1 MHACTHA
8 HCRQPFIVQ
17 LYCSNRSVL
26 QRHPAVHWHPCSL
39 EPPAMNTGWNDS
51 LSKQAV
57 QDLLGTC
64 IASNAASNG
73 R

>member
-1 MHACTHA
+1 M
-8 HCRQPFIVQ
+8 Q
-17 LYCSNRSVL
+17 LKEGLAAYTASYRKSVL